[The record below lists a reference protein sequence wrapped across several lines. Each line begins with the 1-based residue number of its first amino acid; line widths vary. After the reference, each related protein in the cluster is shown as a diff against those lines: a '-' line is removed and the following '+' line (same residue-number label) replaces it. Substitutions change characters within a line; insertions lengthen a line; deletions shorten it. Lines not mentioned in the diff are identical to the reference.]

1 MSGLHKDIP
10 VAMLSQFADLES
22 VCIAEVD
29 VDEPIDKQIE
39 GIKSS
44 LELAKTI
51 DKQIETIATQVG
63 HWSQEWM
70 ARTELLTSTVVPLG
84 VKIILIHMAIKGGQR
99 ICKYEAVLRS

>member
-39 GIKSS
+39 
-44 LELAKTI
+44 A
-51 DKQIETIATQVG
+51 IAVQVG
-63 HWSQEWM
+63 LWSQEWM
-70 ARTELLTSTVVPLG
+70 IRTELLTSTVVPLG